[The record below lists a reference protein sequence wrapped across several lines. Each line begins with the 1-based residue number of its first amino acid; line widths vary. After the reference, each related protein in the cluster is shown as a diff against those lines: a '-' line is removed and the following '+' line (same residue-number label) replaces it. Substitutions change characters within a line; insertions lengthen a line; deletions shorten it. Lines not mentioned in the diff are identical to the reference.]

1 MRRIVHLALFG
12 LAAATMACEP
22 EQVIETQAI
31 PSAGVRFI
39 NAVPDT
45 GAMDMRFVDIVESNA
60 HFVIP
65 FRNNVVTTAGV
76 PASTQIQFKAAR
88 AGQRHFR
95 IFMNGST
102 AAVASTVVKDTT
114 VTLEAGKLYTA
125 LLWGYSRPGA
135 TPAMKLTFFEETVP
149 DPGANVA
156 LRVINAAPTP
166 VDVRHYVSTG
176 TVPAAATWGNVPGMS
191 ISSYITAPPSQ
202 YRFNVRHTATG
213 NAVVTDPLALIGT
226 EKTVDMEALPGTT
239 VAGSAISMIIF
250 PGSTVGSKAP
260 QTAPFVFT
268 TGTTSLSATATGY
281 ARAAGSFITDGF
293 LVGTPITVTG
303 FGTVGN
309 NGTATVTAVTATA
322 LTVDRVLIPEAAAAG
337 RLIVGPQTG
346 RPAVSFMW
354 DRRPPR

>member
-1 MRRIVHLALFG
+1 MRRIVQLSLFG
-12 LAAATMACEP
+12 LAAAVMACEP
-22 EQVIETQAI
+22 EQVIETTTP

-65 FRNNVVTTAGV
+65 FRNNVVTTGGV

-95 IFMNGST
+95 IFMNGKT
-102 AAVASTVVKDTT
+102 ADIASTVVKDTT

-125 LLWGYSRPGA
+125 LLWGYARPGA
-135 TPAMKLTFFEETVP
+135 TPAMKLTFFEENVP

-156 LRVINAAPTP
+156 LRVINASPTP
-166 VDVRHYVSTG
+166 VDVRQYTG
-176 TVPAAATWGNVPGMS
+176 TTVPAAATWGNIPGMT
-191 ISSYITAPPSQ
+191 ISSYVTVPPAQ
-202 YRFNVRHTATG
+202 IRFNVRETASG
-213 NAVVTDPLALIGT
+213 NPVVADALALIGVA
-226 EKTVDMEALPGTT
+226 KTVDIEALPGTT
-239 VAGSAISMIIF
+239 IAGSAISMIIF
-250 PGSTVGSKAP
+250 PGSTVGSMAP
-260 QTAPFVFT
+260 QTAPFIFT
-268 TGTTSLSATATGY
+268 TGLTSLSATATGY

-309 NGTATVTAVTATA
+309 NGTAVVTAVTATS
-322 LTVDRVLIPEAAAAG
+322 LTVDRILIPEAAGTG
-337 RLIVGPQTG
+337 RRIVGPQTG